1 MSRAAFARRRGVN
14 RKRVDAAC
22 ELADKR
28 FVDHAVALES
38 TLPAERLRHDIYPE
52 MSLPAL
58 AMSSM
63 PSVLVGFVHHV
74 EARRSESLGQLL
86 RDEVSSCHG
95 VRIAVSGPAGQCRF
109 RAPPPS
115 RSTEKSR
122 PHYRPPAAQTRACVR
137 QTTRLRAET

>member
-14 RKRVDAAC
+14 RERVDAAC

-28 FVDHAVALES
+28 FVDHAVALEPA
-38 TLPAERLRHDIYPE
+38 LPAERLRHDIYPE

-74 EARRSESLGQLL
+74 EARGSESLGQLL

-95 VRIAVSGPAGQCRF
+95 VRIAAGGPAGQCRLW
-109 RAPPPS
+109 RETAQRRLS
-115 RSTEKSR
+115 RLEDGF
-122 PHYRPPAAQTRACVR
+122 ATRAY
-137 QTTRLRAET
+137 